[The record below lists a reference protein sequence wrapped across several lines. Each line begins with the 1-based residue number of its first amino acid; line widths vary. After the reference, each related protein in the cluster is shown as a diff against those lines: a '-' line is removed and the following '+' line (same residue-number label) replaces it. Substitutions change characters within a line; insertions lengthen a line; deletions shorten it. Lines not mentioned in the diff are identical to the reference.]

1 MFWLV
6 KDKIVF
12 PGDSLAVQ
20 EEFVAGKNAFD
31 SDDGKV
37 YSDSAGKAFFDSKN
51 HEVSV
56 EKKRNVSSVKVG
68 SVVFGKVA
76 MIKTSVV
83 VVEITDAIDEKGK
96 PLVFSMSMASLPV
109 RNASPSYLKSLSDAF
124 KIGDLVKAKISMLSP
139 YAIDVRTNDF
149 DLGVIKAYCSKCRHQ
164 LQLFGRSLKCTNCGN
179 TEERKASSEYVLK

>member
-1 MFWLV
+1 MV
-6 KDKIVF
+6 KDELVV

-37 YSDSAGKAFFDSKN
+37 YSDSAGKALFDIKN

-56 EKKRNVSSVKVG
+56 AKRRNVSAVKIG
-68 SVVFGKVA
+68 SVVFGKVS
-76 MIKTSVV
+76 MIKASVV
-83 VVEITDAIDEKGK
+83 VVEITDAVDDKGNQ
-96 PLVFSMSMASLPV
+96 LVFNMSMASLPV

-124 KIGDLVKAKISMLSP
+124 RIGDLVKAKISMLSP
-139 YAIDVRTNDF
+139 YAIDVRTNDP
-149 DLGVIKAYCSKCRHQ
+149 DLGVIKAYCSKCRHP
-164 LQLFGRSLKCTNCGN
+164 LHLFGRSMKCTNCGN